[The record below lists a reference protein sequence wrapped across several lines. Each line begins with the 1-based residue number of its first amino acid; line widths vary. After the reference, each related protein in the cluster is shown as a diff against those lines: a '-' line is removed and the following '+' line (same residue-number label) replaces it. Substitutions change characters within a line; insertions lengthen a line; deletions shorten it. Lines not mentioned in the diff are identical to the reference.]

1 VFGTPRTFENTLNIM
16 GSASTVIDIDET
28 FYPVRIRR
36 DRIVGV
42 LRVLKYQSSDCSG
55 TPYFSKSRTELT
67 MADPV
72 NIVAPSNIN
81 TDPDDMALFVPD
93 TTDVNLTFNSFY
105 DARFNT
111 CVNFPNNVDDGLEAI
126 PVADLDTMYTPPFRI
141 KGAKFAP
148 GFKIK

>member
-1 VFGTPRTFENTLNIM
+1 MFRYNYTL
-16 GSASTVIDIDET
+16 ST

-36 DRIVGV
+36 DRIVGS

-55 TPYFSKSRTELT
+55 TPYFLKARTELT

-81 TDPDDMALFVPD
+81 ADPDDMTLFVPN
-93 TTDVNLTFNSFY
+93 TVELSLTFGSFY

-111 CVNFPNNVDDGLEAI
+111 CLIFNNVDTVVEAI
-126 PVADLDTMYTPPFRI
+126 PVADLDTMYTPPFAL
-141 KGAKFAP
+141 KELSLHLGLK
-148 GFKIK
+148 